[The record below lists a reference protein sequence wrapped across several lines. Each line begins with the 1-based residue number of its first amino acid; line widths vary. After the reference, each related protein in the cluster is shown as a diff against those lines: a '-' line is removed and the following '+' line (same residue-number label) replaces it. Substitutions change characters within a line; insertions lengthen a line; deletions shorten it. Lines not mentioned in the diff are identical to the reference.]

1 MAKGRLRLYRLD
13 PEYVHE
19 LSLHDK
25 RVMSIEPN
33 ENKDKRPF
41 VGIVIPHG
49 RRWYCIPLSSPKPK
63 HATMKAD
70 RDFSK
75 KAYKNLM
82 QDQLRWCND
91 NRELIQR
98 KAAKLY
104 SIVAKKP
111 SSARGLVRRCCD
123 FPALEKLLDSWHKV

>member
-41 VGIVIPHG
+41 VGIVIPPG

-75 KAYKNLM
+75 IADTHGKLIGVLNFNNMIPVNDSVLIDFDIRVHSDDTASEKAYK
-82 QDQLRWCND
+82 
-91 NRELIQR
+91 I
-98 KAAKLY
+98 
-104 SIVAKKP
+104 
-111 SSARGLVRRCCD
+111 
-123 FPALEKLLDSWHKV
+123 